1 MCRWGQM
8 FGHRWH
14 ASCRHCNRPSAS
26 ILPVQRDAVAAAA
39 AAATIALIAAL
50 IIETDRMS

>member
-26 ILPVQRDAVAAAA
+26 ILPVQRDAAAA